1 MCHLRKKASYE
12 VRGTREFAEFY
23 YGLDKKSYLYRI
35 IKRGLDVL
43 RENIEAGE
51 KVEKRKW
58 PKMYVRKYGITNL
71 FRLDLDR
78 NYRLTY
84 TIIADGSKKI
94 ACVLEVMD
102 HKTYNRRFGYD

>member
-1 MCHLRKKASYE
+1 
-12 VRGTREFAEFY
+12 
-23 YGLDKKSYLYRI
+23 
-35 IKRGLDVL
+35 L

-58 PKMYVRKYGITNL
+58 PKMYVRKYGITSL

-84 TIIADGSKKI
+84 TIIADG
-94 ACVLEVMD
+94 
-102 HKTYNRRFGYD
+102 

>member
-1 MCHLRKKASYE
+1 MLLRKKAPE
-12 VRGTREFAEFY
+12 DLRGTPEFAEFY
-23 YGLDKKSYLYRI
+23 SGLDGASYLYKLIRN
-35 IKRGLDVL
+35 GLDVL
-43 RENIEAGE
+43 RENMEAGE

-58 PKMYVRKYGITNL
+58 PRIYVRRYGITNL

-84 TIIADGSKKI
+84 TIIADGLKKVI
-94 ACVLEVMD
+94 CVLEVMD

>member
-1 MCHLRKKASYE
+1 VFYLSRKTPDE

-23 YGLDKKSYLYRI
+23 SGLDGESYLYKI
-35 IKRGLDVL
+35 IKNGLDVL
-43 RENIEAGE
+43 RENMEAGE

-58 PKMYVRKYGITNL
+58 PRIYVGRYGIRNL

-84 TIIADGSKKI
+84 TIIADGLKKI
-94 ACVLEVMD
+94 VCVLEVMD

>member
-1 MCHLRKKASYE
+1 MRKAPDD
-12 VRGTREFAEFY
+12 VRGTPEFAEFY
-23 YGLDKKSYLYRI
+23 HELDRESYLYRI
-35 IKRGLDVL
+35 IKKGLAVL
-43 RENIEAGE
+43 RENMEAGE

-58 PKMYVRKYGITNL
+58 PRMYVRRYGIRNL

-94 ACVLEVMD
+94 VCILEVMD
-102 HKTYNRRFGYD
+102 HKTYNRRFGYR

>member
-1 MCHLRKKASYE
+1 MKKRRPDE

-23 YGLDKKSYLYRI
+23 SELDKKSYLYRI

-58 PKMYVRKYGITNL
+58 PKIYVRKYGITNL

-102 HKTYNRRFGYD
+102 HKTYNRRFSYD

>member
-1 MCHLRKKASYE
+1 MRKKPPDDL
-12 VRGTREFAEFY
+12 RGTPEFAEFY
-23 YGLDKKSYLYRI
+23 LALDRESYLYKI
-35 IKRGLDVL
+35 IKKGLDVL
-43 RENIEAGE
+43 RENMEAGE

-58 PKMYVRKYGITNL
+58 PRMYVRRYGIRNL

-84 TIIADGSKKI
+84 TIIADGSKK
-94 ACVLEVMD
+94 AVCVLEVMD

>member
-1 MCHLRKKASYE
+1 LRKKPPDD
-12 VRGTREFAEFY
+12 VRGTPEFAEFY
-23 YGLDKKSYLYRI
+23 QGLDRKSYLYRI

-43 RENIEAGE
+43 RENMEVGE

-58 PKMYVRKYGITNL
+58 PRMYVRRYGIRNL

-84 TIIADGSKKI
+84 TIIADGSKKVV
-94 ACVLEVMD
+94 CVLEVMD

>member
-1 MCHLRKKASYE
+1 MFYLSRKTPDE

-23 YGLDKKSYLYRI
+23 SGLDGESYLYKI
-35 IKRGLDVL
+35 IKNGLDVL

-58 PKMYVRKYGITNL
+58 PRIYVGRYGIRNL

-84 TIIADGSKKI
+84 TIIADGLKKVV
-94 ACVLEVMD
+94 CVLEVMD

>member
-1 MCHLRKKASYE
+1 MRKKAPDD
-12 VRGTREFAEFY
+12 VRGTPEFAEFY
-23 YGLDKKSYLYRI
+23 HDLDRESYLYRI

-43 RENIEAGE
+43 RENMEVGE

-58 PKMYVRKYGITNL
+58 PRMYVRRYGIRNL

-84 TIIADGSKKI
+84 TIIADGSKKVI
-94 ACVLEVMD
+94 CVLEVMD

>member
-1 MCHLRKKASYE
+1 MRKKAPDD
-12 VRGTREFAEFY
+12 VRGTPEFAKFNR
-23 YGLDKKSYLYRI
+23 GLDRESYLYRI
-35 IKRGLDVL
+35 VKRGLDVL
-43 RENIEAGE
+43 RENMGAGE

-58 PKMYVRKYGITNL
+58 PRMYVRKYGIRNL

-84 TIIADGSKKI
+84 TIIADGLKKVV
-94 ACVLEVMD
+94 CVLEVMD